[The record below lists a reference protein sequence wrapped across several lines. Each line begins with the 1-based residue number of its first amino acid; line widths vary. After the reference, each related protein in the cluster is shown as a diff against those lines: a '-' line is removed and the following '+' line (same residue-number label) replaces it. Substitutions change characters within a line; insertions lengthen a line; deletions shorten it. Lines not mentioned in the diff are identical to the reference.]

1 MSKEAVAKLENE
13 YKENIWK
20 GSKSMIAY
28 ACHNISDCYE
38 TEKGYLIEFE
48 TPSIK
53 KDFCFGYDD
62 MYTEQEQA
70 DDMAE
75 YARKNES
82 YFIEKNLEEI
92 EKLIKNLETG
102 KVYAIKGYDEA
113 VNLRGLVFEKNYRR
127 AEEFER
133 KDCEELSG
141 ADIAGLIE
149 MAKSEKA
156 KLEKR
161 LRTYL
166 KRYGTSKLHIWTY
179 YRD

>member
-20 GSKSMIAY
+20 GSENMIAY

-48 TPSIK
+48 KSSIK

-62 MYTEQEQA
+62 FYSNQEDA
-70 DDMAE
+70 DEMAGH
-75 YARKNES
+75 ARTNER

-92 EKLIKNLETG
+92 ESLIKNLESG
-102 KVYAIKGYDEA
+102 KVYVRKGYDEA
-113 VNLRGLVFEKNYRR
+113 VNLRGLVFEKYYRR

-133 KDCEELSG
+133 KDCEELTET
-141 ADIAGLIE
+141 DVKGLIE
-149 MAKSEKA
+149 MAKNERRKF
-156 KLEKR
+156 EKR
-161 LRTYL
+161 LGTYL
-166 KRYGTSKLHIWTY
+166 KRYGLSKLNVWTY

>member
-28 ACHNISDCYE
+28 ACHKISDCYE

-48 TPSIK
+48 KPSIK

-62 MYTEQEQA
+62 FYSNQEDA
-70 DDMAE
+70 DEMADH
-75 YARKNES
+75 ARTNER

-92 EKLIKNLETG
+92 NSLIKSLESG
-102 KVYAIKGYDEA
+102 KVYARKSYDDS
-113 VNLRGLVFEKNYRR
+113 VNLRCLVFEKYLR
-127 AEEFER
+127 AYEFER
-133 KDCEELSG
+133 EECEELSG
-141 ADIAGLIE
+141 ADVAGLIE
-149 MAKSEKA
+149 MAQNERRKF
-156 KLEKR
+156 EKR
-161 LRTYL
+161 LGIYL
-166 KRYGTSKLHIWTY
+166 KRYGLSKLNVWTY

>member
-28 ACHNISDCYE
+28 ACHKISDCYE

-48 TPSIK
+48 KPSIK

-62 MYTEQEQA
+62 FYSNQEDA
-70 DDMAE
+70 DEMAGH
-75 YARKNES
+75 ARTNER

-92 EKLIKNLETG
+92 NSLIKSLESG
-102 KVYAIKGYDEA
+102 KVYARKGYDEA
-113 VNLRGLVFEKNYRR
+113 VNLRSLVFEKYLRTY
-127 AEEFER
+127 AFETE
-133 KDCEELSG
+133 KCDELSG
-141 ADIAGLIE
+141 ADVAGLIE
-149 MAKSEKA
+149 MAKNERQKF
-156 KLEKR
+156 EKR
-161 LRTYL
+161 LGTYL
-166 KRYGTSKLHIWTY
+166 KRYGLSKLNVWTY

>member
-28 ACHNISDCYE
+28 ACHKISDCYE
-38 TEKGYLIEFE
+38 TEKGFLIEFE
-48 TPSIK
+48 TPTIK

-62 MYTEQEQA
+62 WYTKQEDA

-75 YARKNES
+75 HARTNER

-92 EKLIKNLETG
+92 NSLIKSLEESE
-102 KVYAIKGYDEA
+102 KVYARKSYNDA
-113 VNLRGLVFEKNYRR
+113 VNLRSLVFEKYLRTYEN
-127 AEEFER
+127 ER

-141 ADIAGLIE
+141 ADVAGLIE
-149 MAKSEKA
+149 MAKNERRKF
-156 KLEKR
+156 EKR
-161 LRTYL
+161 LGTYL
-166 KRYGTSKLHIWTY
+166 KRYGTSKLNIWTY

>member
-28 ACHNISDCYE
+28 ACHKISDCYE

-48 TPSIK
+48 KPSIK

-62 MYTEQEQA
+62 FYSNQEDA
-70 DDMAE
+70 DEMADH
-75 YARKNES
+75 ARTNER

-92 EKLIKNLETG
+92 NRLIKSLESD
-102 KVYAIKGYDEA
+102 KVYARKSYDDS
-113 VNLRGLVFEKNYRR
+113 VNLRCLVFEKYLR
-127 AEEFER
+127 AYEFER
-133 KDCEELSG
+133 EECEELSG
-141 ADIAGLIE
+141 ADVAGLIE
-149 MAKSEKA
+149 MAQNERRKF
-156 KLEKR
+156 EKR
-161 LRTYL
+161 LGIYL
-166 KRYGTSKLHIWTY
+166 KRYGLSKLNVWTY

>member
-28 ACHNISDCYE
+28 ACHKISDCYE
-38 TEKGYLIEFE
+38 TEKGFLIEFE
-48 TPSIK
+48 TPTIK
-53 KDFCFGYDD
+53 KDFCFGFDD
-62 MYTEQEQA
+62 FYTKQEDA

-75 YARKNES
+75 HARTNER

-92 EKLIKNLETG
+92 NSLIKSLESG
-102 KVYAIKGYDEA
+102 KVYARTSRPDAI
-113 VNLRGLVFEKNYRR
+113 NLRSLVFENYLRTY
-127 AEEFER
+127 EFER
-133 KDCEELSG
+133 EKCEELSG
-141 ADIAGLIE
+141 ADVAGLIE

-166 KRYGTSKLHIWTY
+166 KRYGTSKLNVWTY
-179 YRD
+179 CRD

>member
-28 ACHNISDCYE
+28 ACHKISDCYE
-38 TEKGYLIEFE
+38 TEKGFLIEFE
-48 TPSIK
+48 TPTIK
-53 KDFCFGYDD
+53 KDFCFGFDD
-62 MYTEQEQA
+62 FYTKQEDA

-75 YARKNES
+75 HARTNER

-92 EKLIKNLETG
+92 NCLIKSLESG
-102 KVYAIKGYDEA
+102 KVYARTSRPDAI
-113 VNLRGLVFEKNYRR
+113 NLRSLVFENYLRTY
-127 AEEFER
+127 EFER
-133 KDCEELSG
+133 EKCEELSG
-141 ADIAGLIE
+141 ADVAGLIE

-166 KRYGTSKLHIWTY
+166 KRYGTSKLNVWTY
-179 YRD
+179 CRD

>member
-28 ACHNISDCYE
+28 ACHKISDCYE

-48 TPSIK
+48 KPSIK

-62 MYTEQEQA
+62 FYSNQEDA
-70 DDMAE
+70 DEMAAH
-75 YARKNES
+75 ARTNER

-92 EKLIKNLETG
+92 NSLIKSLESG
-102 KVYAIKGYDEA
+102 KVYARTSRPDAI
-113 VNLRGLVFEKNYRR
+113 NLRSLVFEKYLRIY
-127 AEEFER
+127 EFE
-133 KDCEELSG
+133 KEKCDELSG
-141 ADIAGLIE
+141 SDVAGLIE
-149 MAKSEKA
+149 MAQSERRKF
-156 KLEKR
+156 EKR
-161 LRTYL
+161 LGIYL
-166 KRYGTSKLHIWTY
+166 KRYGLSKLNVWTY

>member
-38 TEKGYLIEFE
+38 TEKGFLIEFE
-48 TPSIK
+48 TPTIK

-62 MYTEQEQA
+62 FYTKQEDA

-75 YARKNES
+75 HARTNER

-92 EKLIKNLETG
+92 ESLIKNLESG
-102 KVYAIKGYDEA
+102 KVYARKGYDEA
-113 VNLRGLVFEKNYRR
+113 VNLRGLVFEKYYRR

-133 KDCEELSG
+133 KDCEELTET
-141 ADIAGLIE
+141 DVKGLIE
-149 MAKSEKA
+149 MAKNERRKF
-156 KLEKR
+156 EKR
-161 LRTYL
+161 LGTYL
-166 KRYGTSKLHIWTY
+166 KRYGTSKLNVWTY

>member
-28 ACHNISDCYE
+28 ACHKISDCYE

-48 TPSIK
+48 KPSIK

-62 MYTEQEQA
+62 FYSNQEDA
-70 DDMAE
+70 DEMAAH
-75 YARKNES
+75 ARTNER

-92 EKLIKNLETG
+92 NSLIKSLERG
-102 KVYAIKGYDEA
+102 KVYARKGYDEA
-113 VNLRGLVFEKNYRR
+113 INLRSLVFEKYLRTY
-127 AEEFER
+127 EFE
-133 KDCEELSG
+133 KEKCDELSG
-141 ADIAGLIE
+141 ADVAGLIE
-149 MAKSEKA
+149 MAQNEKA

-161 LRTYL
+161 LRIYL
-166 KRYGTSKLHIWTY
+166 KRYGTSKLNIWTY

>member
-38 TEKGYLIEFE
+38 TEKGFLIEFE
-48 TPSIK
+48 TPTIK

-62 MYTEQEQA
+62 FYTKQEDA

-75 YARKNES
+75 HARTNER

-92 EKLIKNLETG
+92 ESLIKNLESG
-102 KVYAIKGYDEA
+102 KVYVRKGYDEA
-113 VNLRGLVFEKNYRR
+113 VNLRGLVFEKYYRR

-133 KDCEELSG
+133 KDCEELTET
-141 ADIAGLIE
+141 DVKGLIE
-149 MAKSEKA
+149 MAKNERRKF
-156 KLEKR
+156 EKR
-161 LRTYL
+161 LGTYL
-166 KRYGTSKLHIWTY
+166 KRYGLSKLNVWTY